1 MLTIFKWFTKPDS
14 SHRNTCFSI
23 LRRISGL
30 TWCEG
35 SWPAATSPFLL
46 ELIPAVIHG
55 SSHLTLSSER
65 HHLQSIMHPLLASL
79 WNFKC
84 RRCRIRNMLDVA
96 TRVRM
101 AVCWWQNNSIFDSLI
116 CPLLFFSDGQEQKES
131 ECRAFCPLHKVCQAL
146 GGKKKT
152 WHPPPETIKRKSNIS
167 RVVMSHNLIYITK
180 KKRLHS
186 E

>member
-1 MLTIFKWFTKPDS
+1 MDLHIWLF
-14 SHRNTCFSI
+14 
-23 LRRISGL
+23 
-30 TWCEG
+30 
-35 SWPAATSPFLL
+35 
-46 ELIPAVIHG
+46 
-55 SSHLTLSSER
+55 SSER
-65 HHLQSIMHPLLASL
+65 HHLQSITHPLLASL

-146 GGKKKT
+146 GGKKNPDT
-152 WHPPPETIKRKSNIS
+152 LHPKRSKENRIYQKWWCHITLYILQRKKGYTQNRPDNYHESNIIK
-167 RVVMSHNLIYITK
+167 N
-180 KKRLHS
+180 
-186 E
+186 